1 MELRGLKANPLL
13 ERVLDVF
20 DENKDGEIQFTEFI
34 TALSIFNQRG
44 NDEAKLRCKYRPL
57 LLTKD
62 KKECLSY
69 NILLLPVILDTVAFQ
84 IYDID
89 NDGYI
94 SNGELFIVLKKMVGK
109 NLSDEQVSRRR
120 HSISD
125 KRR

>member
-44 NDEAKLRCKYRPL
+44 NDDAKLRCKYWSL
-57 LLTKD
+57 LLFEAFGKRAH
-62 KKECLSY
+62 LSY
-69 NILLLPVILDTVAFQ
+69 KILLFLLSSIVALQ

-109 NLSDEQVSRRR
+109 NLSDEQVSRSAFIIR
-120 HSISD
+120 IYG
-125 KRR
+125 